1 MAVVPSRGAGVPPA
15 YFGPGE
21 SFDMCRMLSQ
31 RGDAISCGVL
41 RTQVLACALY
51 QSLYKAGK
59 MFAPP
64 KLAIAARQWPL
75 ATDN

>member
-1 MAVVPSRGAGVPPA
+1 
-15 YFGPGE
+15 
-21 SFDMCRMLSQ
+21 MCRMLSQ